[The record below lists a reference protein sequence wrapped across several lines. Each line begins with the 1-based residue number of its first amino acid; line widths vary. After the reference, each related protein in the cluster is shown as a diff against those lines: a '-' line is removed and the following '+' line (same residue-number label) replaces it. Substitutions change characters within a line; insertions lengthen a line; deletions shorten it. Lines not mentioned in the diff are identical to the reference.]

1 MISMGKNTFLIAGA
15 ALLAGVAIGWTLKP
29 AQTENNAAEM
39 HASELKKKKRVADSP
54 TRVKT
59 VTTVIT
65 NVVQNIVTNTV
76 KAAEDRPRGPRD
88 FMADLERMKTE
99 DPERYAAATN
109 RMAQFRNR
117 MMRRTE
123 NKLDTLASIDTKGWS
138 KSQIENHEKYQDLLA
153 KRAELMEIVRH
164 DSGATKEERHAA
176 FGELHKLGR
185 ELHET
190 GNKERNTLLDKTFQE
205 LGYSSSDAKEIRE
218 TIKTIY
224 STTEE
229 WGGHHGHG
237 RRHNGPRG
245 PRR

>member
-1 MISMGKNTFLIAGA
+1 MTAMGKNTFLIAGA
-15 ALLAGVAIGWTLKP
+15 ALLAGIAIGWTVKP
-29 AQTENNAAEM
+29 VPAESNAAEVQD
-39 HASELKKKKRVADSP
+39 SGLKKKKRIADSP
-54 TRVKT
+54 ARVKN
-59 VTTVIT
+59 VTTVVT
-65 NVVQNIVTNTV
+65 NVVQSTVTNTIKV
-76 KAAEDRPRGPRD
+76 AESRPRGPGD
-88 FMADLERMKTE
+88 FMADLERMKKDE
-99 DPERYAAATN
+99 PERYASMTN

-117 MMRRTE
+117 MTQRTE
-123 NKLDTLASIDTKGWS
+123 NKLDTLASIDTRGWS

-205 LGYSSSDAKEIRE
+205 LGYSISDAREIRE

-229 WGGHHGHG
+229 WGGHRGRGGRHGHG
-237 RRHNGPRG
+237 RR
-245 PRR
+245 